1 MPEVAGSADPV
12 QVELGLA
19 RLAETAPE
27 AMERLR
33 ASGRLRRAVVT
44 VMAASPFLTRTCVT
58 DPMALDVLDALDH
71 PVDPLEPLARW
82 KALEVLRV
90 AALDLS
96 AQIPLET
103 VGALLVDLADGVLA
117 AATRAS
123 GLEDELV
130 VIDMGKLGARELN
143 YGSDIDIVLV
153 GGGDPQHLVA
163 LARQAWRIDLGLRPE
178 GRAGPLVRSLSSYIA
193 YWDRWAQTWEFQAL
207 LKARPSAGRHQLGAE
222 FTEEASRRVWGRPLG
237 ADELRSLRAMK
248 GRAEQAVAR
257 QGLSQREIKL
267 GRGGIRDIEF
277 SVQLLQLVHG
287 RQDERLRAPGTL
299 AALSALAAGGYIAR
313 QDAEGL
319 AGAYRFLRAVEHRLQ
334 LFWDRQVHAL
344 PASAESRAHLARVLG
359 YRDGPTSTALAR
371 FEADLVNHQTTARA
385 IHERLYFRPLLE
397 AFTTRHRVPMDA
409 SAIGRDVYV
418 AEGGDSH
425 VGRTRRAGSA
435 WMAGS
440 AGSGSPAPTGG
451 SNGADGAVAAGAP
464 PALLSETA
472 IGERLTAFGFSDAR
486 RTRDAVLELT
496 QGFSRTSRLMQAM
509 VPLVLDW
516 LSESPDPDLGLLG
529 LRRLTTGPHRRARL
543 NALFRESPKAAR
555 HLCLLLGTSPLF
567 AVGYEHHPEQLGL
580 LETGPPALPGKEEL
594 ERRALET
601 IAWRHRSEW
610 WRGLASLQRSEVLR
624 ARARDV
630 LGLEDV
636 AATGRSLSCLAEAV
650 LEVALWAVA
659 GARGIGA
666 NGTDDRTARKGDG
679 GAAAEH
685 GQAGAGAD
693 SEGGAGPPA
702 PVEGLAL
709 MAMGRFGGSELA
721 YASDLDVLV
730 VFDDAII
737 PAEEAEE
744 MAEAL
749 LRLVSGETPVQ
760 RLYELDLALRPE
772 GRKGSLARSLKAYE
786 GYYER
791 WAQVW
796 ERQALTRG
804 RFVAGDPNVGRRFGV
819 MARHFLWGSPL
830 TDDDVFEI
838 RRMKARIE
846 RERVPPGED
855 PEFHLK
861 LGPGSLSDV
870 EWTVQLLQLRH
881 GISAEGTLDALDALT
896 AAGVMQAADT
906 RVLAESYRFCEA
918 TRNRLYLVRGRPGDA
933 LPAPG
938 HHLTSLA
945 RSLGTTAPALREQYR
960 RLTRRARR
968 VTERLFYGSE

>member
-1 MPEVAGSADPV
+1 MPRGWPARTGSCGRSSTGSSSSGTGKYTPCPPAPSR
-12 QVELGLA
+12 GLIW
-19 RLAETAPE
+19 RECSGTA
-27 AMERLR
+27 
-33 ASGRLRRAVVT
+33 
-44 VMAASPFLTRTCVT
+44 
-58 DPMALDVLDALDH
+58 
-71 PVDPLEPLARW
+71 
-82 KALEVLRV
+82 
-90 AALDLS
+90 
-96 AQIPLET
+96 
-103 VGALLVDLADGVLA
+103 
-117 AATRAS
+117 
-123 GLEDELV
+123 
-130 VIDMGKLGARELN
+130 
-143 YGSDIDIVLV
+143 
-153 GGGDPQHLVA
+153 
-163 LARQAWRIDLGLRPE
+163 
-178 GRAGPLVRSLSSYIA
+178 
-193 YWDRWAQTWEFQAL
+193 
-207 LKARPSAGRHQLGAE
+207 
-222 FTEEASRRVWGRPLG
+222 
-237 ADELRSLRAMK
+237 
-248 GRAEQAVAR
+248 
-257 QGLSQREIKL
+257 
-267 GRGGIRDIEF
+267 
-277 SVQLLQLVHG
+277 
-287 RQDERLRAPGTL
+287 
-299 AALSALAAGGYIAR
+299 
-313 QDAEGL
+313 
-319 AGAYRFLRAVEHRLQ
+319 
-334 LFWDRQVHAL
+334 
-344 PASAESRAHLARVLG
+344 
-359 YRDGPTSTALAR
+359 DGPTSTALAR

-418 AEGGDSH
+418 AEGGESH
-425 VGRTRRAGSA
+425 VGRTRRAGPVGMA
-435 WMAGS
+435 GPVATGMAGS
-440 AGSGSPAPTGG
+440 AGSASPAPTGG
-451 SNGADGAVAAGAP
+451 SDGADGAVAAGAP

-529 LRRLTTGPHRRARL
+529 LRRLATGAHRRARL
-543 NALFRESPKAAR
+543 NALFRESPEAAR

-567 AVGYEHHPEQLGL
+567 AGGYERHPEQLGL

-624 ARARDV
+624 AQARDV

-650 LEVALWAVA
+650 LEVALWAVG

-693 SEGGAGPPA
+693 ERGWRRSARPRGGVGIDGYGPVRRVRAGIRQRPRRP
-702 PVEGLAL
+702 
-709 MAMGRFGGSELA
+709 GR
-721 YASDLDVLV
+721 VRRC
-730 VFDDAII
+730 AII

-830 TDDDVFEI
+830 SDDDVFEI

-906 RVLAESYRFCEA
+906 RALAESYRFCEA